1 MHLLSMGDLSSRE
14 LESLITE
21 TDKIKKRPQEY
32 RSRLDGKVMLMLF
45 EKPSTR
51 TRISFEAAILQ
62 LGGNAIDLDEN
73 VTQLGRGETIKDS
86 ARVLSRYADCIV
98 ARVRKHATLI
108 ELAANATIPVINGL
122 SDLEHPCQIISDLFT
137 IYEASG
143 KLHGIN
149 LTYVGD
155 GNNVCNS
162 LVLGCA
168 IAGVNLTVAT
178 PKGYE
183 PKADIVKKAVE
194 LSKKTG
200 SKVTLMNDPKLAV
213 KDADFLYTDVWV
225 SMGFEAEED
234 ARMKAFKG
242 YQLNSELL
250 KLAKKDCRIMHCLP
264 AHRGLEITDD
274 VIDSK
279 SSIVWDQAENRMHA
293 QKAIL
298 LSCLSS

>member
-1 MHLLSMGDLSSRE
+1 LLSMGDLTPPG

-21 TDKIKKRPQEY
+21 TDKIKKRPQDY

-108 ELAANATIPVINGL
+108 ELAENATIPVINGL

-137 IYEASG
+137 IYEVAG
-143 KLHGIN
+143 KLSGVN

-168 IAGVNLTVAT
+168 IAGVNITVAT

-183 PKADIVKKAVE
+183 PKEDIVKKAIG

-200 SKVTLMNDPKLAV
+200 SRITVMNDPKLAA

-225 SMGFEAEED
+225 SMGFEAEEE

-242 YQLNSELL
+242 YQLNAELV
-250 KLAKKDCRIMHCLP
+250 KLAKKNCRIMHCLP
-264 AHRGLEITDD
+264 AHRGLEITDE

-298 LSCLSS
+298 LSSLSS

>member
-137 IYEASG
+137 IYEVAG

-183 PKADIVKKAVE
+183 PKADIVKKALE
-194 LSKKTG
+194 LSKLTG
-200 SKVTLMNDPKLAV
+200 SKIAVMNDPKQAV

-225 SMGFEAEED
+225 SMGFEAEEE

-242 YQLNSELL
+242 YQLNSELI

>member
-1 MHLLSMGDLSSRE
+1 MHLLSMGDLTPNG
-14 LESLITE
+14 LGSLITE

-32 RSRLDGKVMLMLF
+32 RSRLDGKIMLMLF

-108 ELAANATIPVINGL
+108 ELAENATIPVINGL

-137 IYEASG
+137 IYESAG
-143 KLHGIN
+143 KLSGIN

-168 IAGVNLTVAT
+168 IAGVNLTAAT

-183 PKADIVKKAVE
+183 PKEGIVKKAME
-194 LSKKTG
+194 IGKKTG
-200 SKVTLMNDPKLAV
+200 SRITVMNDPKKAV
-213 KDADFLYTDVWV
+213 AGADFLYTDVWV
-225 SMGFEAEED
+225 SMGFEAEE
-234 ARMKAFKG
+234 AERKKAFGG
-242 YQLNSELL
+242 YQLNSELVN
-250 KLAKKDCRIMHCLP
+250 LAKKGCKIMHCLP

-279 SSIVWDQAENRMHA
+279 NSLVWDQAENRMHA

-298 LSCLSS
+298 LSSLMS